1 LIGRRGN
8 RRTRPRA
15 VRQCRLNSAVR
26 IRPNCVTGKAIGRS
40 RERTPGLIPRGFSKP
55 DMRLKGAYDRLGRI
69 PVIPHARG
77 NGRGAQI
84 AVMRLRLAE
93 QVRSTRSAVQ
103 DPSKEG
109 LGRATFGPSPTMG
122 RNKNTLIGA
131 SLNLGRFAVRC
142 SLGSL
147 LEPTLLQHTDGCI
160 AIGFISPGAAL
171 LG

>member
-1 LIGRRGN
+1 
-8 RRTRPRA
+8 
-15 VRQCRLNSAVR
+15 
-26 IRPNCVTGKAIGRS
+26 
-40 RERTPGLIPRGFSKP
+40 
-55 DMRLKGAYDRLGRI
+55 
-69 PVIPHARG
+69 
-77 NGRGAQI
+77 
-84 AVMRLRLAE
+84 
-93 QVRSTRSAVQ
+93 
-103 DPSKEG
+103 
-109 LGRATFGPSPTMG
+109 MG